1 MADSRETDDLVDFED
16 ENYEE
21 TEDDEVEEQLEDG
34 GDDEN
39 GEEQQDVGEYDGK
52 DQDSEDERNQNAI
65 ESKSPVS
72 GEDIDGKHS
81 ELLALPPHGSEIF
94 IGGLVRDV
102 VEEDLS
108 ELCEPFGDVV
118 EVRLVRNRDT
128 NESKGFAF
136 VAFRTKVV
144 AQKAIEVLHN
154 KEFKGRTLRCS
165 LSESKYR
172 LFIGN
177 VPKNWTDDDF
187 KKVIEATG
195 PGSEVIELIKD
206 PQNPTRNRG
215 FAFVEYYN
223 NACADYSR
231 QKLSSAGFKLDGN
244 TLTVTWAD
252 PKISLDHSAASAQVK
267 ALYVKNI
274 PENTPTEHLKELFQR
289 HGEVTKVVMPPAKA
303 GGKRNFGFIHFADRS
318 SALNAVKETEK
329 YEVNGQILEVVL
341 AKPQSDRKSD
351 GINNPH
357 YSGSHPN
364 YIHHPAYAGFSA
376 SPYVAARYGVNPSY
390 QQPMIYGRG
399 PVPGGM
405 QMVQMVLPDG
415 QIGYVLIG
423 DDGGVPMPWTNA
435 PDAVP

>member
-252 PKISLDHSAASAQVK
+252 PKISPDHSAASAQV
-267 ALYVKNI
+267 
-274 PENTPTEHLKELFQR
+274 
-289 HGEVTKVVMPPAKA
+289 
-303 GGKRNFGFIHFADRS
+303 
-318 SALNAVKETEK
+318 
-329 YEVNGQILEVVL
+329 
-341 AKPQSDRKSD
+341 QS
-351 GINNPH
+351 
-357 YSGSHPN
+357 
-364 YIHHPAYAGFSA
+364 
-376 SPYVAARYGVNPSY
+376 
-390 QQPMIYGRG
+390 
-399 PVPGGM
+399 
-405 QMVQMVLPDG
+405 
-415 QIGYVLIG
+415 
-423 DDGGVPMPWTNA
+423 
-435 PDAVP
+435 